1 MTDSN
6 VIIAGGLL
14 TDIKSSYFRVGHM
27 GSVSANDL
35 LAVLGALER
44 ALSELGQPFEIG
56 KVCKLSNGALK
67 ANL

>member
-1 MTDSN
+1 
-6 VIIAGGLL
+6 
-14 TDIKSSYFRVGHM
+14 M

-44 ALSELGQPFEIG
+44 FIRTRPAFEI
-56 KVCKLSNGALK
+56 KFANFQIGALK

>member
-1 MTDSN
+1 
-6 VIIAGGLL
+6 
-14 TDIKSSYFRVGHM
+14 M